1 MCGETITIYIHI
13 LIFCYNIT
21 TSNKR
26 KKAIL
31 STTLATSQLR
41 HSKFYTF
48 TSQTSVLAMKKLLIA
63 LCFPI
68 AAFCQNTIGLPDIIN
83 YTKQTYNAGLQNWDI
98 QQDKNGNI
106 YCANNEGL
114 LTFDGKNW
122 NVYPLPNKTN
132 VRSVAIGSDN
142 KVYIGGQDE
151 IGYFSPAKN
160 GLLQYTALTQLI
172 PAKDRAFGDVWDIVT
187 IKNNIFFRSVNKIF
201 KFNGQSFETFKAPNE
216 WAYLGIC
223 NNVLYAQDYR
233 LGIMTFTNNI
243 WQPLFATNILANND
257 PITAILPATGDS
269 ILVTTLKNGMYILAR
284 NQLTKLATSNDQL
297 FKNDRIYAATKV
309 TQQYTALA
317 TNNNGVY
324 IVDLKGNIIQR
335 FSKTEGLQNNNVLN
349 IFLDNQSN
357 LWLGLDNGIDL
368 IAYNSAIKHI
378 TPALQNGSGYA
389 AIINDNRLY
398 IGTSNGLYSVPL
410 ENSIKDISFSKGN
423 FSLVSNSFGQT
434 WGLSSIN
441 NQLLLGHHEGAF
453 SIANNSLQPI
463 SPNSGFWN
471 FTPTSATFPTKQMI
485 AGNYRGIS
493 FFDYNNGKFTETLQ
507 VPDFHESSRFFAI
520 DNNDHIWVSHP
531 YHGVYRI
538 VKNANGTFTN
548 TSFGTQQGLPSL
560 LNNHVFK
567 VKNEVV
573 IATEK
578 GVYNY
583 NTAKNKFEP
592 SAFYKKLLGDQSIR
606 YLKEDQSGNVWFI
619 HEKTLGVIDF
629 SGKEPMLIYLPE
641 LNNKMLSGFEFIYP
655 VNDNNIFLGGENGFF
670 NINYEKYKSN
680 LPKLQVQIR
689 AVKIIDK
696 RDSLIFGGYFKDV
709 NEAQIQDASATPS
722 IKSNWKT
729 IHLEFASTLFGYQS
743 NLTYSYRLKGF
754 DDTWSEW
761 TNRTEKEYTNLPE
774 GKYTFEVKVRSNLG
788 NESAVSAYAFTI
800 LPPWYASIWAKLF
813 YLILFGIALYY
824 INKWQHKRFEK
835 KQATAKEE
843 QKRQLYISELEL
855 SKTESELVALRNEK
869 LEADINFKNSELAS
883 SAMHL
888 VKKGELLTKIKSEL
902 THIMKGLDNT
912 QAIAEIKKL
921 IKSLSEDDNMD
932 KEWEHFSKHF
942 DKVHSDFLVELKEKH
957 PTITPNELKLSAY
970 LRMNLSTKEIA
981 QLMNISV
988 RGVEIS
994 RYRLRKKLEL
1004 PSETSLF
1011 DYLIGI
1017 QGKV

>member
-1 MCGETITIYIHI
+1 
-13 LIFCYNIT
+13 
-21 TSNKR
+21 
-26 KKAIL
+26 
-31 STTLATSQLR
+31 
-41 HSKFYTF
+41 
-48 TSQTSVLAMKKLLIA
+48 MKKLLIA

-142 KVYIGGQDE
+142 KIYVGGQDE
-151 IGYFSPAKN
+151 IGYFSPDKN
-160 GLLQYTALTQLI
+160 GSLKYTALTQLI

-187 IKNNIFFRSVNKIF
+187 VKNNIFFRSASKIF
-201 KFNGQSFETFKAPNE
+201 KFNSQSFETFKAPNE

-223 NNVLYAQDYR
+223 NNTLYAQDYK

-243 WQPLFATNILANND
+243 WQPIFTTNVLANND
-257 PITAILPATGDS
+257 PITAILPATADS
-269 ILVTTLKNGMYILAR
+269 ILVTTLKNGIYILTR

-297 FKNDRIYAATKV
+297 FKNNRIYAATKV

-410 ENSIKDISFSKGN
+410 ENNIKDISFSKGN
-423 FSLVSNSFGQT
+423 FSLVSNTFGQT

-453 SIANNSLQPI
+453 SIVNNSLQPI

-583 NTAKNKFEP
+583 NVAKNTFEP
-592 SAFYKKLLGDQSIR
+592 SVFYKKLLGDQSIR

-709 NEAQIQDASATPS
+709 NEAQIQHVNATPS

-729 IHLEFASTLFGYQS
+729 IHLEFASSLFGYQS

-788 NESAVSAYAFTI
+788 NESFYHLGMRAFGQNYFTSYCLVSLCITLI
-800 LPPWYASIWAKLF
+800 NGSI
-813 YLILFGIALYY
+813 
-824 INKWQHKRFEK
+824 N
-835 KQATAKEE
+835 
-843 QKRQLYISELEL
+843 
-855 SKTESELVALRNEK
+855 ALR
-869 LEADINFKNSELAS
+869 
-883 SAMHL
+883 
-888 VKKGELLTKIKSEL
+888 KS
-902 THIMKGLDNT
+902 K
-912 QAIAEIKKL
+912 Q
-921 IKSLSEDDNMD
+921 
-932 KEWEHFSKHF
+932 
-942 DKVHSDFLVELKEKH
+942 
-957 PTITPNELKLSAY
+957 
-970 LRMNLSTKEIA
+970 
-981 QLMNISV
+981 
-988 RGVEIS
+988 
-994 RYRLRKKLEL
+994 
-1004 PSETSLF
+1004 
-1011 DYLIGI
+1011 
-1017 QGKV
+1017 